1 MSSKSI
7 QQAQKNA
14 NLNLDS
20 GLFINC
26 TFDTDYLEVTKTE
39 SLRKYEENVKL
50 NKFLNSKYFILI

>member
-1 MSSKSI
+1 MQNSMSTKSI

-14 NLNLDS
+14 NLNIDS

-39 SLRKYEENVKL
+39 PLRKYEENV
-50 NKFLNSKYFILI
+50 